1 MKKLLFSVLLIS
13 SLTYAQTEKKVG
25 DFHKV
30 TTFDQIT
37 VELIASEENK
47 VELSGTNS
55 EEIEVVN
62 NNGELKIR
70 MPLTKLLK
78 GNQVKAKVYY
88 TDLDAVEANE
98 GSQISNEASIKSTN
112 FDIIA
117 KEGAKIDISLDVAK
131 ATVKITSGGIVK
143 TAGIAKNQDVVISA
157 GAIYEGKDLT
167 TEQTSISIN
176 AGGEAAVFATQLVD
190 AKARAGG
197 EIMIYGN
204 PTQVNK
210 KTFAGGRIKI
220 IKN

>member
-30 TTFDQIT
+30 TAFDQIT
-37 VELIASEENK
+37 VELIASEENR
-47 VELSGTNS
+47 VELTGTNS

-62 NNGELKIR
+62 NNGELKLR

-143 TAGIAKNQDVVISA
+143 TAGTAKNQDVVVSA

>member
-30 TTFDQIT
+30 TAFDQIT
-37 VELIASEENK
+37 VELIASEENR

-62 NNGELKIR
+62 NNGELKLR

-98 GSQISNEASIKSTN
+98 GSQISNEASIQSTN

-143 TAGIAKNQDVVISA
+143 TAGKAKNQDVVVSA
-157 GAIYEGKDLT
+157 GAIYEGKDLA